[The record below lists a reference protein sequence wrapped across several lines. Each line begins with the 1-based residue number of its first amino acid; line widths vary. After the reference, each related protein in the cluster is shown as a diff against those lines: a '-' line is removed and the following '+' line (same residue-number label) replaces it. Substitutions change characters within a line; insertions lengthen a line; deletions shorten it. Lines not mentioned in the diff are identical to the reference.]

1 MSDPVRL
8 GKFYKSIFNHRFFR
22 YVYPYSAGY
31 ITDINCKFCKG
42 IKNTYVD
49 NNHGGLKPDPLMAE
63 HLINKHS
70 FIVNQEADY
79 PYVKMCRE
87 CEAPLI
93 IGEDQ
98 ACAECI
104 RYEPRTDSREE
115 AMRT

>member
-1 MSDPVRL
+1 MSNPPRL
-8 GKFYKSIFNHRFFR
+8 GKFYKSIFNGKFFR

-31 ITDINCKFCKG
+31 ITDLTCVLCGERLN
-42 IKNTYVD
+42 
-49 NNHGGLKPDPLMAE
+49 NNHGQDKPDPIMSDHLKRE
-63 HLINKHS
+63 HK
-70 FIVNQEADY
+70 FIVFSTNATY

-87 CEAPLI
+87 CDAPLI